1 MTRFLLYTEA
11 YPSLSPESPRQTGIG
26 RYCSDLVTGLVQLGH
41 TVSVLTGND
50 GSATGAPPSGGDV
63 VERFGR
69 EPRRPHELLSRA
81 ASLRRRVASFR
92 PDYLLIGDPVGHQV
106 AAVARLSGRIRYCP
120 IFYGT
125 ELLAYRDLIAY
136 QGWQPARRLRRYLLA
151 AYIRRAYQPICISG
165 YTSRCLAALRLAPGR
180 ECIVFPAVSE
190 PFLTQPVAGVAAV
203 AADDWRAERPRG
215 PANEVV
221 RFITVARISERK
233 NQLQVLEALA
243 ALQRHHGL
251 RFQYVIVGNVD
262 STDHNAYLE
271 SIVRFARAHE
281 LEDSVYLVGR
291 TTDAQKIAWIDTSDV
306 FVMLSRT
313 VGHSVEGFGISVIE
327 ASCRGK
333 PVVVSDQ
340 GGMPETIV
348 EGQTGFAVPLDRPEA
363 IAAPLLELALQPAL
377 RRTLGASGARF
388 VRDNFTPRR
397 MAERLVAHLGIPEAP
412 PVVAPPSAYSSP
424 PTQTPVRS

>member
-1 MTRFLLYTEA
+1 MTRFLLYTET

-26 RYCSDLVTGLVQLGH
+26 RYCSDLATGLAQLGH
-41 TVSVLTGND
+41 PVSVLTVDD
-50 GSATGAPPSGGDV
+50 GSATDAPPSSDPM
-63 VERFGR
+63 VERIGR
-69 EPRRPHELLSRA
+69 EPRRPHEFLRRA
-81 ASLRRRVASFR
+81 ATLRRRVTSFR
-92 PDYLLIGDPVGHQV
+92 PDYLLVGDPVAHQV
-106 AAVARLSGRIRYCP
+106 AALARLSGKVRNCP

-125 ELLAYRDLIAY
+125 ELLTYRELMTYD
-136 QGWQPARRLRRYLLA
+136 GWQPARRLRRSLLA
-151 AYIRRAYQPICISG
+151 AYIRRAHQPVCISG
-165 YTSRCLAALRLAPGR
+165 YTSRCLAGLGLPPRS

-243 ALQRHHGL
+243 TLQRRHEL

-262 STDHNAYLE
+262 SREHNAYLE
-271 SIVRFARAHE
+271 SIMRFTRAHE
-281 LEDSVYLVGR
+281 MEDSVFLVGR
-291 TTDAQKIAWIDTSDV
+291 TTDAQKIAWIDSSDV

-340 GGMPETIV
+340 GGIPETIV
-348 EGQTGFAVPLDRPEA
+348 EGQTGFSVPLDRPEA
-363 IAAPLLELALQPAL
+363 IAAPLLELARQPAL
-377 RRTLGASGARF
+377 RRTLGANGARF

-397 MAERLVAHLGIPEAP
+397 MAERLVAHLGVPDGR
-412 PVVAPPSAYSSP
+412 PVVAPTSAYSSP
-424 PTQTPVRS
+424 RTQTPAHS